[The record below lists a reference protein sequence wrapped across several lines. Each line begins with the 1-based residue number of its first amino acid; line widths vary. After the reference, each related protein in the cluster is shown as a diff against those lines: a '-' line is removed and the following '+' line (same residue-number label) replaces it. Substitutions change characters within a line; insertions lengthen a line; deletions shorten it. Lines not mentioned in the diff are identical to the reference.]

1 MWNLSESEVLLTI
14 SELSVAFA
22 GFASLASIL
31 SRRLSKDDPRVDA
44 GRLMNMLTVSLS
56 LTVLALVPFLPMLL
70 EWPSR
75 WTWGASGAVGVATM
89 ALFSPSVV
97 RRTLEMRKY
106 PGFSPMSNA
115 VNYALSAAAF
125 GGFLSSVLG
134 IPPAN
139 PFAAYFGSIVALLV
153 LCAILFYRVIS
164 SLLHPSVSDAE

>member
-22 GFASLASIL
+22 GFASIASIL

-44 GRLMNMLTVSLS
+44 GRLLNMLTVSLS

-70 EWPSR
+70 EWSSR

-89 ALFSPSVV
+89 ALFRPSVV
-97 RRTLEMRKY
+97 RRTSQMKQY
-106 PGFSPMSNA
+106 PGFNPMSSA
-115 VNYALSAAAF
+115 VGYTLSAAAF
-125 GGFLSSVLG
+125 VGFLSSALG

-153 LCAILFYRVIS
+153 LCAILFYRVIA
-164 SLLHPSVSDAE
+164 SLLHPSVPGAE